1 MTVWISTT
9 AGPTGPG
16 RNGRSGGVAY
26 AVQTAVNGG
35 SELLIFVRRVLSIS
49 SRASAFP
56 TSCRRV
62 NFPLWSVT
70 VPVPLGPARPLP
82 ALAARR
88 NAYRRRPRRRRGAH
102 RGAWAAPVHRGW
114 ASRRR
119 GPALHH
125 TCGHHWPAAP
135 PPDLAGASERCIDP
149 SHRRRPT
156 HTART
161 MALPDSAA
169 RTELGS
175 SQDRSP
181 RPSLTRFAGWSSP
194 DGSRLVARHD
204 SDWPKPAPRHHHGIT
219 SNAGSAQAAPCG
231 STSADQ
237 VVKMS
242 SGRNAD
248 TRKLGT
254 STSWLTLRSTA
265 TLQMAYAC

>member
-56 TSCRRV
+56 TSRRRV
-62 NFPLWSVT
+62 NFPLWSIT

-88 NAYRRRPRRRRGAH
+88 NAYRRRPRRRRDV
-102 RGAWAAPVHRGW
+102 AAVLTAG
-114 ASRRR
+114 R
-119 GPALHH
+119 GPRRYIVP
-125 TCGHHWPAAP
+125 GHHVSGASTRLIDDVQRILPERWHYPTP
-135 PPDLAGASERCIDP
+135 PPER
-149 SHRRRPT
+149 S
-156 HTART
+156 
-161 MALPDSAA
+161 S
-169 RTELGS
+169 GS
-175 SQDRSP
+175 IPGRSP

-194 DGSRLVARHD
+194 DGSRLAARHD
-204 SDWPKPAPRHHHGIT
+204 SDWPKPAPRHRHGIT